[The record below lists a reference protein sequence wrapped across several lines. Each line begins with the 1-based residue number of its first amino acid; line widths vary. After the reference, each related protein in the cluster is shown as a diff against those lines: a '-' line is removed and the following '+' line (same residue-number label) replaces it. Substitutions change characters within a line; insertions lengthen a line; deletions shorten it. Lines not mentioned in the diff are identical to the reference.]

1 MKIIDRNC
9 VGKKQTCRLCGKE
22 YICDYSYSC
31 PHCEIETLVLDFI
44 EDKEYCSD
52 ETMVGVS
59 VGQLR
64 KLAKYYRT
72 HKLKVLQEQTNEK

>member
-1 MKIIDRNC
+1 MKENSYC
-9 VGKKQTCRLCGKE
+9 VGKKHICRLCGKE
-22 YICDYSYSC
+22 YICDFTYSC
-31 PHCEIETLVLDFI
+31 PHCDIETLVLDFI
-44 EDKEYCSD
+44 ENKEYCSD

-72 HKLKVLQEQTNEK
+72 HELKVLENKDE